1 MAVNG
6 CQQGFRSVASFGFG
20 GQESASKPPQAICKT
35 FFIEHPPKEN
45 KLRILE
51 KKLITIYMICFD
63 LKNTQGKDPKIKI
76 DYELTRNN
84 ISPNFKELGFYN
96 DVLEIRDNLGNTEFT
111 TGDAIDDLTDIVKD
125 LKESLTLEKEKDI
138 LSNMKLDF
146 ETHFKNHLINL
157 LRYINSDI

>member
-1 MAVNG
+1 MNEIKIVKD
-6 CQQGFRSVASFGFG
+6 F
-20 GQESASKPPQAICKT
+20 ID
-35 FFIEHPPKEN
+35 FIEHPPKEN